1 MSRTN
6 LDTMAGGEVLS
17 ESASGAADACFVQRG
32 SGGGDDEEIE
42 LDDDVEQDHGVAVMA

>member
-17 ESASGAADACFVQRG
+17 ESASGAADAFVQRG

-42 LDDDVEQDHGVAVMA
+42 LDDDVEQDDGVAEMA